1 MILGT
6 ALAAVQ
12 PDVKRILAYSGV
24 AHAGYIMM
32 AFVAGSEGV
41 GAMWFYV
48 SMYALMLLGA
58 FAIVAIVSRT
68 TPGRSDLDD
77 WAGLSRRSPELAWS
91 MLVLLLAMGGIPF
104 TAGFVAKVSVFSVAA
119 DAGYLWLTI
128 LALLTTVVGLY
139 VYFRIAAKM
148 FFAASADD
156 SPALDVSVVVRF
168 VIAIVV
174 LAQIVVGVDPWPLL
188 DLARE
193 ALPL

>member
-1 MILGT
+1 
-6 ALAAVQ
+6 
-12 PDVKRILAYSGV
+12 
-24 AHAGYIMM
+24 
-32 AFVAGSEGV
+32 
-41 GAMWFYV
+41 MWFYV

-168 VIAIVV
+168 VIAVVV

>member
-1 MILGT
+1 
-6 ALAAVQ
+6 
-12 PDVKRILAYSGV
+12 
-24 AHAGYIMM
+24 
-32 AFVAGSEGV
+32 
-41 GAMWFYV
+41 V
-48 SMYALMLLGA
+48 SMYAVTLVGA
-58 FAIVAIVSRT
+58 FAIVSVVSRP
-68 TPGRSDLDD
+68 TPRRSDLDG
-77 WAGLSRRSPELAWS
+77 WSGLSRRSPELAWS

-148 FFAASADD
+148 FFAAPGDAAPSDD
-156 SPALDVSVVVRF
+156 APGDDAPALSLSVAVRLVVA
-168 VIAIVV
+168 VAVV
-174 LAQIVVGVDPWPLL
+174 AQIVVGVDPWPLL